1 MVFTSQISVSNSIQ
15 DKKATEN
22 STFFIYVVSL
32 LSAIGGFLFGYDTGV
47 VSGAMVF
54 VKDQYEL
61 SSIWIELVVSATIF
75 TAWIFSMIA
84 GYFTDK
90 WGRKPVILFAS
101 LVFTVGSVLL
111 GLASSKWVLLG
122 GRLIV
127 GAAIGLAS
135 LTVPMYIAEIAPVH
149 IRGKLVTVN
158 QVFITAGLLMAA
170 VIAGVFSSNE
180 QNGWRQVKF
189 HLFI

>member
-1 MVFTSQISVSNSIQ
+1 MVFSSQISVSNSTQ
-15 DKKATEN
+15 EKKSAEN

-32 LSAIGGFLFGYDTGV
+32 LSAVGGFVFGYDTGV

-54 VKDQYEL
+54 IKDQYKLDSVWQEL
-61 SSIWIELVVSATIF
+61 IVSATIF

-84 GYFTDK
+84 GYVTDK

-111 GLASSKWVLLG
+111 GLSWSKWVLLC

-135 LTVPMYIAEIAPVH
+135 LTVPMYIAEIAPAH

-158 QVFITAGLLMAA
+158 QIFITAGLLMAA
-170 VIAGVFSSNE
+170 VIAGVFSCDD
-180 QNGWRQVKF
+180 QNGWR
-189 HLFI
+189 